1 MRKLLV
7 LLSIILLT
15 QALTNKEI
23 LQQGLNGLFE
33 QNKLPDSTTIVP
45 CIDEDTA
52 HKIVVFIGQVLE
64 KAARGSI
71 SDLIGLKDLIQK
83 FGD

>member
-52 HKIVVFIGQVLE
+52 HKIVVFIG
-64 KAARGSI
+64 
-71 SDLIGLKDLIQK
+71 
-83 FGD
+83 

>member
-7 LLSIILLT
+7 VLSIILLT

-33 QNKLPDSTTIVP
+33 QNKLADPVTIVP

-52 HKIVVFIGQVLE
+52 HKIVVFIGEVLG
-64 KAARGSI
+64 KAAKGGV
-71 SDLIGLKDLIQK
+71 SDLLALKDIIKK

>member
-52 HKIVVFIGQVLE
+52 HKLVVFIG
-64 KAARGSI
+64 
-71 SDLIGLKDLIQK
+71 
-83 FGD
+83 

>member
-7 LLSIILLT
+7 VLSIILLT
-15 QALTNKEI
+15 QALTNQEI

-33 QNKLPDSTTIVP
+33 QNKLADPTTIVP

-52 HKIVVFIGQVLE
+52 HKIVLFIG
-64 KAARGSI
+64 
-71 SDLIGLKDLIQK
+71 
-83 FGD
+83 

>member
-7 LLSIILLT
+7 LLSFILLT

-52 HKIVVFIGQVLE
+52 HKIVVFIG
-64 KAARGSI
+64 
-71 SDLIGLKDLIQK
+71 
-83 FGD
+83 